1 MRRIISALIATA
13 AAVGLSGSVFAAD
26 LPMKAPAFVPA
37 PMLTNWTGVY
47 GGLNAGYS
55 WGHSSIDYAQG
66 PGLLFGVPPFVTGG
80 ALSSSVDPG
89 SFIGGGQLGFNYQ
102 TGIWVFGAEADIA
115 WRNRTDTANFTLN
128 PIVVGV
134 GGGDVLTLSD
144 EQKWVGTVRGR
155 LGVSPGGMSNWLF
168 YVTGG
173 FAYGGFEHSVTQN
186 CNVGCGPI
194 RVFSNSQTRTGW
206 TVGGGVEVA
215 LNQSWSVGAEYLY
228 MDFGSDTLSAP
239 VAGGLFGTTVFPST
253 TVTFHDKSQIARLK
267 LNYKFGDMGLH

>member
-1 MRRIISALIATA
+1 MRRIVAGLIAAAA
-13 AAVGLSGSVFAAD
+13 AAVLSGSVFAAD
-26 LPMKAPAFVPA
+26 LPRKAPALVPA

-47 GGLNAGYS
+47 VGLNAGYS

-66 PGLLFGVPPFVTGG
+66 PGLLFGVPPFAAGG
-80 ALSSSVDPG
+80 TLSTSLDPG

-102 TGIWVFGAEADIA
+102 AGIWVLGAEADIA
-115 WRNRTDTANFTLN
+115 WRNRTETANFALN

-134 GGGDVLTLSD
+134 GGGDMLTLSD

-155 LGVSPGGMSNWLF
+155 LGVSPSTMSNWLF

-173 FAYGGFEHSVTQN
+173 LAYGGFEHSVTQN

-194 RVFSNSQTRTGW
+194 RTFSDSQTRTGW

-228 MDFGSDTLSAP
+228 MDFGTDSVSAP
-239 VAGGLFGTTVFPST
+239 VAGSLFGTTVFPST
-253 TVTFHDKSQIARLK
+253 TVSFHDKSQVARLK